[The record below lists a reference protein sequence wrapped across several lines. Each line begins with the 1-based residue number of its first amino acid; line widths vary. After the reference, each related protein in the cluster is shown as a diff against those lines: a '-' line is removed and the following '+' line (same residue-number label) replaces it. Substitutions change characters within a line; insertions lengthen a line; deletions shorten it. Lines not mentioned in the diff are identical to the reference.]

1 MIFVLEYPISGI
13 LNVYHCLIIVYHS
26 NITDS
31 KTILVRETAQDIFHL
46 KKHFNNNTLVN
57 LTLMT

>member
-31 KTILVRETAQDIFHL
+31 KTISMRKTARAIFSSTSNESRL
-46 KKHFNNNTLVN
+46 KG
-57 LTLMT
+57 